1 MRKLSPGRT
10 VVSYIWALSPIYT
23 LGMGTSIT
31 MIIAAV
37 RVRSVLLWLMQ
48 PVYLAL
54 VILGFATAGSEDGT
68 TGDTVFLAVFLT
80 LVTVG
85 TGHAFFLRRRVFSP
99 AEADLLKQAE
109 LDVHRRRELRAQ
121 AAEVARRSPA
131 LAVEMRIGRPDLE
144 RSYDDGGLIDVNHA
158 PASVLAEIPGMTPEL
173 AARVVQVRSDTGGF
187 ISAEEAATLAD
198 LPPMLTP
205 QIAEYG
211 VFLR

>member
-1 MRKLSPGRT
+1 MRKFGPGRT
-10 VVSYIWALSPIYT
+10 VASYAWALSPIYT

-37 RVRSVLLWLMQ
+37 RMRSLLLWLVQ
-48 PVYLAL
+48 PIYLAL
-54 VILGFATAGSEDGT
+54 VVLGFVTAGSEDGT

-85 TGHAFFLRRRVFSP
+85 TGHAFFLRRKVFSP

-109 LDVHRRRELRAQ
+109 LDVHRRRELRVR

-144 RSYDDGGLIDVNHA
+144 RSYDDGGLVDINHA
-158 PASVLAEIPGMTPEL
+158 PASVLAEIPGMTHEL
-173 AARVVQVRSDTGGF
+173 AERIVRIRSDTGGF
-187 ISAEEAATLAD
+187 ISAEEVATLAD
-198 LPPMLTP
+198 LPPVLTP